1 MLPEKTLL
9 LMRGIPAS
17 GKTTWV
23 KENINPDSVVR
34 PDDIRYMLYG
44 RNLWKN
50 GYLYVPPHIEDA
62 TWIIVMNAIYW
73 RMCSNQK
80 LIVVDSSLCY
90 EQEYLNEILSDYKTH
105 CNIFSYKLM
114 YKQLDV
120 PLEEC
125 LERSKHRSNRE
136 PSPNDIRLMHNRMT
150 LAIMPDFITKL
161 E

>member
-9 LMRGIPAS
+9 LMRGTPAS

-50 GYLYVPPHIEDA
+50 GHLYLPNDA
-62 TWIIVMNAIYW
+62 ELLTWSIVDEAVLN
-73 RMCSNQK
+73 RMYDGQS
-80 LIVVDSSLCY
+80 VVIDSCFCY
-90 EQEYLNEILSDYKTH
+90 GQETLNRALYKYEMY
-105 CNIFSYKLM
+105 CNSFGFKLM

-136 PSPNDIRLMHNRMT
+136 PSPDDIRLMHSRMT
-150 LAIMPDFITKL
+150 SAVMPDFITKM